1 VASSNLIT
9 KLEGKK
15 LLFFS
20 FSSAIGTKTRTTT
33 RRNWYYYHHHRR
45 QRHYQPSFED
55 IIRTTMS
62 SATDTSKATGTAT
75 ATAEVTGDNNK
86 SNSNGNDSLKR
97 PFSADEDN
105 NDATSQKQQ
114 KQDDDHKDNKSN
126 RWKKMKNNRNKSSNG
141 GGRKDNTWKKD
152 YGDDKRDKRDDPP
165 HAGSFANPAM
175 RKQFDVVLENEESND
190 KEGEQSNNVDK
201 DNDTQKRK
209 VALLLGFLGT
219 KYGGFQIN
227 PEQRTLHAE
236 IELALYR
243 SGMVSKSNFGT
254 PHKYSWSNS
263 ARTDKGVH
271 ACAQVCSLK
280 LELPEKDWEFNSTT
294 KERLDGP
301 RLRLQK
307 NLPDDILVLD
317 MVRTTRN
324 FCAKTQRDRV
334 RYQYMIPSFLLHPD
348 WKSVMES
355 QGIDTNSGREEREN
369 SKLPLS
375 IDEAKK
381 VQHILKEYRSTED
394 NQSKLK
400 AGLRKYEG
408 THSFHNFTKGLKP
421 GEAKAKRYIES
432 FQVQD
437 PVIVDGMEWIPTQV
451 LGQSFLLHQI
461 RKMVCVAIDVARGA
475 VPIDFVDIALSTKGS
490 IALHVA
496 PAQGLFL
503 EMSYYDGYNRRKS
516 SQKNHDLSN
525 LNWTVDGPAKDRWI
539 KSRDVV
545 RSHIVEEENNQS
557 NFIQYLFLHEC
568 IYDCR
573 KVYGSVEGLMQKIEK

>member
-1 VASSNLIT
+1 MSSVADASKST
-9 KLEGKK
+9 
-15 LLFFS
+15 
-20 FSSAIGTKTRTTT
+20 ATTT
-33 RRNWYYYHHHRR
+33 
-45 QRHYQPSFED
+45 
-55 IIRTTMS
+55 T
-62 SATDTSKATGTAT
+62 K
-75 ATAEVTGDNNK
+75 VTGDNNNNNK
-86 SNSNGNDSLKR
+86 SNSNDSLKR
-97 PFSADEDN
+97 PSSTDEDN
-105 NDATSQKQQ
+105 NDATSHKQQ
-114 KQDDDHKDNKSN
+114 KQDDDHKDNKRN
-126 RWKKMKNNRNKSSNG
+126 LWKKMKKNRNKSNDE
-141 GGRKDNTWKKD
+141 GGRKDNTWIKD

-165 HAGSFANPAM
+165 HAGSFANPVM
-175 RKQFDVVLENEESND
+175 RKQFDVVLENEETND
-190 KEGEQSNNVDK
+190 KEGRVI

-209 VALLLGFLGT
+209 VVLLLGFLGT

-355 QGIDTNSGREEREN
+355 QGVDTTSGREEREN
-369 SKLPLS
+369 PKLPLS
-375 IDEAKK
+375 IEEAKK
-381 VQHILKEYRSTED
+381 VQHILQEYRSTED
-394 NQSKLK
+394 NRNKLK

-432 FQVQD
+432 FVVQD